1 MGSKSVTE
9 EVYVRNFKIILQYD
23 GTRYQGW
30 QRQIST
36 DNTIQGKVEA
46 LLSKMC
52 ETKVEIDG
60 AGRTDAGVHAL
71 GQTANFHIDT
81 DKTAE
86 EIMDYMNMYLP
97 EDISVISCEEKP
109 ERFHA
114 RLNAKGK
121 VYRYHIWNSPKKPVF
136 RRKYVHQVPD
146 RLDMEEIKKAAELLC
161 GTHDYQSFTSAKKG
175 KKSTVRTVN
184 NIDVTREGEEL
195 IFTFQGDG
203 FLYHMVRIM
212 MGTLIEVGLGIRK
225 AEDIPFILEAKDRS
239 KSGHLI
245 PGKGLTLVEVTYDNK

>member
-1 MGSKSVTE
+1 M
-9 EVYVRNFKIILQYD
+9 RNFKIVLQYD

-36 DNTIQGKVEA
+36 DNTIQGKIEA

-52 ETKVEIDG
+52 DTPVEIQG
-60 AGRTDAGVHAL
+60 AGRTDAGVHAY
-71 GQTANFHIDT
+71 GQVANFHIDT

-86 EIMDYMNMYLP
+86 EVMAYMNTYLP

-109 ERFHA
+109 ERFHS

-121 VYRYHIWNSPKKPVF
+121 VYQYCIWNSDMKPVF
-136 RRKYVHQVPD
+136 RRKYVHQVPGE
-146 RLDMEEIKKAAELLC
+146 LDMEAMKQAAALLC
-161 GTHDYQSFTSAKKG
+161 GTHDYQSFTSTKRS
-175 KKSTVRTVN
+175 KKSTVRTVKS
-184 NIDVTREGEEL
+184 IDMERRGEEL
-195 IFTFQGDG
+195 VFTFKGDG

-225 AEDIPFILEAKDRS
+225 AEEIPAVLEAKDRS
-239 KSGHLI
+239 KAGHLI
-245 PGKGLTLVEVTYDNK
+245 PGNGLALMEVVYDNR

>member
-1 MGSKSVTE
+1 M
-9 EVYVRNFKIILQYD
+9 RNFKIVLQYD

-30 QRQIST
+30 QRQVST
-36 DNTIQGKVEA
+36 DNTIQGKIEA

-52 ETKVEIDG
+52 GAPVEIQG
-60 AGRTDAGVHAL
+60 AGRTDAGVHAY
-71 GQTANFHIDT
+71 GQAANFHIDT
-81 DKTAE
+81 DKTAAE
-86 EIMDYMNMYLP
+86 VMEYMNTYLP

-121 VYRYHIWNSPKKPVF
+121 VYCYHIWNSVRKPVF
-136 RRKYVHQVPD
+136 RRKYVHEVPGQ
-146 RLDMEEIKKAAELLC
+146 LDMAAIRQAAEALC
-161 GTHDYQSFTSAKKG
+161 GTHDYQSFTSTKRG
-175 KKSTVRTVN
+175 KKSTVRTVDS
-184 NIDVTREGEEL
+184 IDVERKGEEL
-195 IFTFQGDG
+195 IFTFKGNG

-225 AEDIPFILEAKDRS
+225 AEDISSIIEAKDRS

-245 PGKGLTLVEVTYDNK
+245 PGKGLVLMEVTYDN

>member
-1 MGSKSVTE
+1 M
-9 EVYVRNFKIILQYD
+9 RNFKIVLQYD

-30 QRQIST
+30 QRQVST
-36 DNTIQGKVEA
+36 DNTLQGKIEA

-52 ETKVEIDG
+52 ETPVEIQG
-60 AGRTDAGVHAL
+60 AGRTDAGVHAY
-71 GQTANFHIDT
+71 GQVANFHIDT

-86 EIMDYMNMYLP
+86 EIMDYMNTYLP
-97 EDISVISCEEKP
+97 EDISVIHCEEKS

-121 VYRYHIWNSPKKPVF
+121 VYCYHIWNSEKKPVF
-136 RRKYVHQVPD
+136 RRKYVHQVPGK
-146 RLDMEEIKKAAELLC
+146 LDMNAVRLAADLLC
-161 GTHDYQSFTSAKKG
+161 GTHDYQSFTSTKRG
-175 KKSTVRTVN
+175 KKSTVRTVES
-184 NIDVTREGEEL
+184 IDIDQVGEEL
-195 IFTFQGDG
+195 IFTFKGNG

-225 AEDIPFILEAKDRS
+225 AEDIPAIIEAKDRS

-245 PGKGLTLVEVTYDNK
+245 PGKGLALMEVTYDN

>member
-1 MGSKSVTE
+1 M
-9 EVYVRNFKIILQYD
+9 RNFKILLQYD

-36 DNTIQGKVEA
+36 DNTIQGKLEA

-52 ETKVEIDG
+52 DASIEIQG

-71 GQTANFHIDT
+71 GQAASFHMDT
-81 DKTAE
+81 DKTPE
-86 EIMDYMNMYLP
+86 EIMAYMNAYLP

-121 VYRYHIWNSPKKPVF
+121 VYRYCIWNSANKPVF
-136 RRKYVHQVPD
+136 RRKYVHQVPGE
-146 RLDMEEIKKAAELLC
+146 LDMAAMKQAAACLL
-161 GTHDYQSFTSAKKG
+161 GTHDYQSFTSAKRG
-175 KKSTVRTVN
+175 KKSTVRTVDS
-184 NIDVTREGEEL
+184 IEIERSGEEVL
-195 IFTFQGDG
+195 FTFKGNG

-212 MGTLIEVGLGIRK
+212 MGTLIETGLGIRK
-225 AEDIPFILEAKDRS
+225 AEEIPRILEAKDRS

-245 PGKGLTLVEVTYDNK
+245 PGKGLTLMEVIYDN